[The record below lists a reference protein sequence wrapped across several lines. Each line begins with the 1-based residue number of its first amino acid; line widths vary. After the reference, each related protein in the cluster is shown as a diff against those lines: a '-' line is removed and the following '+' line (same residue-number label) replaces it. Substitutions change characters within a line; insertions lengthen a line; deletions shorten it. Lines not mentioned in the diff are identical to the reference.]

1 MDATTP
7 QSSHELNSSGNFNAI
22 LVGTNIEPNYSLAN
36 GVIGPG
42 SGACVRTIEE
52 GCGKKAITVGKPQ
65 KIMFDIIINELGL
78 MPSDV
83 MMVGD
88 QLITDIAFAS
98 TNGARSILV
107 LSGLSKQKDADEAPE
122 NNKPT
127 YVLPSLVQV
136 AELLE
141 NLKNEDN

>member
-1 MDATTP
+1 
-7 QSSHELNSSGNFNAI
+7 
-22 LVGTNIEPNYSLAN
+22 
-36 GVIGPG
+36 
-42 SGACVRTIEE
+42 
-52 GCGKKAITVGKPQ
+52 
-65 KIMFDIIINELGL
+65 MFDIIINELGL